1 MLLLLAA
8 ALPALFWDGA
18 IDSAPALRDA
28 GITEIVAPAERLD
41 TWKGVSG
48 ISAKSG
54 SLEGA
59 TKLLPPTV
67 NYRADAAT
75 ASRAPWL
82 DSNGWRYIRQNPRG
96 KFYYDVPGKTAALAA
111 AEAFMYSG
119 DAIIKTNAEGLKP
132 LGEMLAFLKTIAPED
147 MPPVADIGFID
158 DGTPAA
164 GEVINLMV
172 RNNLLFRIVPGPERG
187 LKLTVRLGSKE
198 YPAEDAK
205 NPKLVT
211 NQIRTN
217 LTDEKRTVRMYGS
230 TVVVARLT
238 GSNGRLRLQLLNYT
252 GATRNVDGIRIR
264 VLGKYS
270 KHQFATQGGPGEKL
284 VDYTVESDATEFTIR
299 ELKTYAVI
307 DLSR

>member
-8 ALPALFWDGA
+8 ALPALFWEGA
-18 IDSAPALRDA
+18 TDTAPALRDA
-28 GITEIVAPAERLD
+28 GITEIVVPAERLD
-41 TWKGVSG
+41 SWKNAAGV
-48 ISAKSG
+48 SAKSG

-59 TKLLPPTV
+59 VKLLPPTV
-67 NYRADAAT
+67 NFRADVAT

-82 DSNGWRYIRQNPRG
+82 DSNGWRYIRQPGGR
-96 KFYYDVPGKTAALAA
+96 FHYDVTGKTAALAA
-111 AEAFMYSG
+111 AEAFMYGG
-119 DAIIKTNAEGLKP
+119 DAIIKTNAESLKP
-132 LGEMLAFLKTIAPED
+132 LGEMLAFLKTVTPAE

-172 RNNLLFRIVPGPERG
+172 RNNLLFRIVPAPERG

-217 LTDEKRTVRMYGS
+217 LTDDKRTIRLYGS
-230 TVVVARLT
+230 TAVVARLT
-238 GSNGRLRLQLLNYT
+238 GTGGRLRLQLLNYT
-252 GATRNVDGIRIR
+252 GATRNVDGLRVR
-264 VLGKYS
+264 VLGRYP
-270 KHQFATQGGPGEKL
+270 KHQFATQGGSAEKL
-284 VDYTVESDATEFTIR
+284 MDYTLESDATEFTLR